1 MSSAT
6 PNPTMQSFGWPD
18 TTIAELEHWVVA
30 LRPAQPTLGSL
41 VVICKQPVQA
51 FSDVDQAGF
60 AEFGLV
66 VHAVERML
74 RRVVDYD
81 KINWLMLMMVD
92 PDVHFHAIPR
102 HADPRMIAGL
112 EKADAGWPGP
122 PAVGEAVTPDDKVAG
137 ELLRDLKEAW
147 SL

>member
-1 MSSAT
+1 MSNA
-6 PNPTMQSFGWPD
+6 TMQKFGWPD
-18 TTIAELEHWVVA
+18 TKIAELEHWVVA
-30 LRPAQPTLGSL
+30 LRMPQPTLGSL

-51 FSDVDQAGF
+51 FSEVDPAGF

-81 KINWLMLMMVD
+81 RINWLMLMMVD
-92 PDVHFHAIPR
+92 PDVHFHVVPR
-102 HADPRMIAGL
+102 YEAPRTIAGL

-122 PAVGEAVTPDDKVAG
+122 PALGDAVEPDADVAA
-137 ELLRDLKEAW
+137 ELIRDLKEAW